1 MAHDAG
7 STINN
12 LTDEWHIIDARDQVL
27 GRLATKI
34 AALLNG
40 KLRTDYAANTV
51 APVYVVVT
59 NTDHV
64 VLTGNKENAKMYRH
78 YTGYPGGLRERS
90 VREQRVRDS
99 RVIIEQA
106 VFGMLP
112 KNNLRAVRIRHLK
125 LYVGD
130 EHPHQ
135 AQMTKSSAP
144 A

>member
-1 MAHDAG
+1 MSKRTNYTNPQG
-7 STINN
+7 
-12 LTDEWHIIDARDQVL
+12 EWHVLDAKDQVL
-27 GRLATKI
+27 GRLATQVAI
-34 AALLNG
+34 LLMG
-40 KLRTDYAANTV
+40 KHRTDFAKNVA

-99 RVIIEQA
+99 RVIVEQA

-112 KNNLRAVRIRHLK
+112 KNNLRSTLMRHLK
-125 LYVGD
+125 LYPTA

-135 AQMTKSSAP
+135 AQVSATPVAKS
-144 A
+144 